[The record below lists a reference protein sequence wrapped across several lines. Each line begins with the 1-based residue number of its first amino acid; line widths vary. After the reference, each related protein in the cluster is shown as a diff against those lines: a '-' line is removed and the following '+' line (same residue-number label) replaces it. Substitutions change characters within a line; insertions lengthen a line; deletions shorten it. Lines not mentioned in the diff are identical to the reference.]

1 MMYDYHLKNNSIVG
15 IGSQLT
21 KTGDTYKLTD
31 YYATEGTYSN
41 IQGDSGAV
49 YDNKQNIFLGKLRY
63 GNFTSYSKEILFFS
77 TEEEIEI
84 DHFFLQLKTFA
95 NTIVK
100 IFVTN
105 YSPDEIN
112 ERKNY
117 EDIILLKQSDILSGN
132 KIYLDTS
139 YFYTKPEL
147 AGKEGYKYKYKYW
160 GFQIVEKGDCWS
172 SDSTFSNFYP
182 LLANNSSIIFGDTAV
197 FDYGT
202 VGLNFDTPPD
212 DSTSII
218 LDAGLDYPYIDENV
232 SFTINGTYAIQ
243 PTW

>member
-1 MMYDYHLKNNSIVG
+1 MMYDYYLRNNSIVG

-21 KTGDTYKLTD
+21 KTSDTYKLTD
-31 YYATEGTYSN
+31 YYAAEVTSRAARSGN
-41 IQGDSGAV
+41 SGAI
-49 YDNKQNIFLGKLRY
+49 YDNKQNIFLGRLNN
-63 GNFTSYSKEILFFS
+63 GEFTSYSKEILFFS

-95 NTIVK
+95 NAIVK

-117 EDIILLKQSDILSGN
+117 KDIILLKQSDILSGN

-160 GFQIVEKGDCWS
+160 GFQIVERGES
-172 SDSTFSNFYP
+172 PSTYP

-197 FDYGT
+197 FDYGK

-212 DSTSII
+212 DGTSII
-218 LDAGLDYPYIDENV
+218 LDAGLDYPYVDENV